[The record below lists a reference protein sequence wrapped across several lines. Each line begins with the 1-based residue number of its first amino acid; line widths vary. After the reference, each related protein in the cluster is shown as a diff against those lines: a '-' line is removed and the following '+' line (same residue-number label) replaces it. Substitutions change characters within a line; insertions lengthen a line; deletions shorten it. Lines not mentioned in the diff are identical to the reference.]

1 MKKRDGSRERERKKE
16 FYKGKF
22 ELPKH
27 DFLIKLIAILKYLY
41 FANIS

>member
-1 MKKRDGSRERERKKE
+1 MKKRDGDRDRKREKE
-16 FYKGKF
+16 CYKGKF

-27 DFLIKLIAILKYLY
+27 DFLIKVITILKYLY